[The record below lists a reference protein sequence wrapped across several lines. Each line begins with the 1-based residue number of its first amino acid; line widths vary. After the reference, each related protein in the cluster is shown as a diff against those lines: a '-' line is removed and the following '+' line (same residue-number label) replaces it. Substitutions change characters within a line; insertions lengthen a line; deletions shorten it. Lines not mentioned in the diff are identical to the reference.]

1 MLHAHPTTHDKTA
14 DPSHDLNNTSS
25 SSSSSSSSSNPEI
38 FPKDTYFSLNALQ
51 SPQIGQK
58 RLSRRNTTSVAA
70 TQSNLSSE
78 NCDLT
83 NPASSVSTLN
93 RNMTPNSSNASA
105 TATPSAQPTS
115 TCKVVVPKAPKPHR
129 TMAIFECVI
138 AGLES
143 SLSDLR
149 TKVADL
155 TTAVTNGYN
164 AMAKQLLQ
172 SESYLRHLEQRI
184 ATLLKL
190 QNSYIVHLKMRDGI
204 QNMYEAYKNSP
215 GNQKSNL
222 ANIKAGWRDCIQV

>member
-1 MLHAHPTTHDKTA
+1 
-14 DPSHDLNNTSS
+14 
-25 SSSSSSSSSNPEI
+25 
-38 FPKDTYFSLNALQ
+38 
-51 SPQIGQK
+51 
-58 RLSRRNTTSVAA
+58 
-70 TQSNLSSE
+70 
-78 NCDLT
+78 
-83 NPASSVSTLN
+83 
-93 RNMTPNSSNASA
+93 
-105 TATPSAQPTS
+105 
-115 TCKVVVPKAPKPHR
+115 
-129 TMAIFECVI
+129 MAIFECVI

-190 QNSYIVHLKMRDGI
+190 QNSYIVHLKMREGI